1 MADIDFAPDLEE
13 IVWGEPSA
21 VLDVGAASTDDGVWE
36 AFAVERDGTV
46 VAALERINLKR
57 ISERINAVPTLT
69 FEVPLANPDS
79 GEVDLVAREIA
90 VYRSGGNPIFVGPIL
105 QRGADSGSGA
115 ADYSAAGVGWYLTR
129 RLRGGYV
136 PWSRNYIV
144 NPRFDDGF
152 DRWLLSGTGIS
163 LDAESETGT
172 DSAELA
178 DSMGASI
185 RQSFMVDIAVKFQL
199 VVEARIKLG
208 ASATTGRGL
217 EVSVP
222 GVQGGD
228 QFRSV
233 PVTEATPN
241 GAWTTLLGVLQVEG
255 RVGSR
260 TVTVEVFD
268 VDGDVVK
275 VDHVSAT
282 IFPITSLP
290 ESSPAPVPQ
299 VDQAQV
305 IRETIMA
312 VNRGLHLGVS
322 CPDTGQLV
330 DYEPDGDVDRYADEI
345 VRRYSDREHGVD
357 WSIEATPFTRT
368 FTTHYPRMGRDIT
381 PEEVTLRVVAEGLEP
396 RNLSGYRLAEDA
408 SKAVSE
414 VTTVGDGDYRGVY
427 QDPEAWGGLLLQSTQ
442 KAPEGTPLA
451 DLEGLSRK
459 ALRSS
464 LDDVTALTVTVSDG
478 ELIGTVRLGDRVL
491 VVIDHLAVQVSAV
504 FRVVARDIDVPT
516 DSMQLTLNVEPV

>member
-1 MADIDFAPDLEE
+1 MTITLDAETVALAWSAAEVDVSVGTSADSGPWWAQAVDRYGEVRAELPRVEIDK
-13 IVWGEPSA
+13 ISRRQNQHA
-21 VLDVGAASTDDGVWE
+21 VASIAIPRLDVDAYDA
-36 AFAVERDGTV
+36 
-46 VAALERINLKR
+46 
-57 ISERINAVPTLT
+57 
-69 FEVPLANPDS
+69 
-79 GEVDLVAREIA
+79 VDLVECELQ
-90 VYRSGGNPIFVGPIL
+90 IFRGESLRFWGPVL
-105 QRGADSGSGA
+105 AEPGTDTRQGMVPFGA
-115 ADYSAAGVGWYLTR
+115 AGFLSHFGY
-129 RLRGGYV
+129 RLVGGYR
-136 PWSRNYIV
+136 PWSRNYIQ
-144 NPRFDDGF
+144 NSRFDEGLA
-152 DRWLLSGTGIS
+152 RWLTVGAVD
-163 LDAESETGT
+163 LDTATFETGSQ
-172 DSAELA
+172 SALLEGDTA
-178 DSMGASI
+178 AI
-185 RQSFMVDIAVKFQL
+185 WQSFGVDLATKFQL
-199 VVEARIKLG
+199 VVTARVRVESG
-208 ASATTGRGL
+208 AAPGRGL

-268 VDGDVVK
+268 VEGDVVK

-330 DYEPDGDVDRYADEI
+330 DYEPDEDVDRYADEI

-368 FTTHYPRMGRDIT
+368 FTTYYPRMGRDIT

-459 ALRSS
+459 ALRAS

-491 VVIDHLAVQVSAV
+491 VVIDHLAVQVSEV